1 MVHALSIT
9 IAVMNSLLG
18 TSGLL
23 LRLAFIVTFLHGGI
37 PSIVAEES
45 QLYVF
50 WDTVSPDGKYALA
63 WSTTGKSTIEDLP
76 SPYDVDADR
85 ITNYVIELGS
95 CKILV
100 KLPDA
105 HYWRLYGGGQPN
117 HYSLESVWS
126 ENSRSMLVI
135 YDSRWKSDRI
145 FLVDVSIPRA
155 TGIEDQLQDSFERIL
170 ESARGSEYRKYKN
183 SLVKT
188 FGLPWFVGPEKF
200 YLWANALVP
209 KQDHPDFNFGLVFRI
224 EDKGTRV
231 SLVMSEPSSGRESAD
246 RSLNRAYRTLRSL
259 LSPDDQ
265 KSLVEEERAWLT
277 RRDAIKSMQ
286 QKDSFIEGRTQ
297 ELQARVN
304 KAIEAKEK
312 Q

>member
-1 MVHALSIT
+1 
-9 IAVMNSLLG
+9 MNSLLG

-23 LRLAFIVTFLHGGI
+23 LRLAFIVTFLRAGI

-45 QLYVF
+45 RLYVF
-50 WDTVSPDGKYALA
+50 WDTVSADGKYALA
-63 WSTTGKSTIEDLP
+63 WSTTGKATIEDLP
-76 SPYDVDADR
+76 SPYDVGADR
-85 ITNYVIELGS
+85 VSNYVIELGPR
-95 CKILV
+95 KILV

-126 ENSRSMLVI
+126 ENSRSTLVI
-135 YDSRWKSDRI
+135 YDSRWKSDMV

-155 TGIEDQLQDSFERIL
+155 ARIEDQLQDSFERIL
-170 ESARGSEYRKYKN
+170 ESARGNEYRKYKD

-188 FGLPWFVGPEKF
+188 FGLPWFVAPGKF
-200 YLWANALVP
+200 YVWANASVP
-209 KQDHPDFNFGLVFRI
+209 KQDHPDFNFGLVFQI
-224 EDKGTRV
+224 KDNGARV

-259 LSPDDQ
+259 LSPDEQ
-265 KSLVEEERAWLT
+265 RSLVKGERAWLT
-277 RRDAIKSMQ
+277 RRDAIKSKQ
-286 QKDSFIEGRTQ
+286 QKDSFTDARTQ

-304 KAIEAKEK
+304 KAVEAKEK